1 MRTSTRIG
9 ALGAATALVF
19 VLAACGS
26 NDAGST
32 DSSAG
37 SSSTTSSSTPSSTPP
52 TASIDAAHNDQDVMF
67 AQQMIVHHKSAV
79 DMAEMATTRASSQQ
93 VKNLA
98 ADIKAAQGP
107 EIDTMTS
114 WLKAWGEPVT
124 ATDSSMSGMDSST
137 TGSSTSMPG
146 MMSKEQMSG
155 LDAATGS
162 AFDAMFLQ
170 LMTIHHQG
178 TVEMATTEQAKGSN
192 PQAIALAGEIESSQT
207 AEVDQMKQMLTALG

>member
-52 TASIDAAHNDQDVMF
+52 TASVDAAHNDQDVMF

-124 ATDSSMSGMDSST
+124 ATDSSMSGMDSS
-137 TGSSTSMPG
+137 SSMPG

-178 TVEMATTEQAKGSN
+178 AVEMATTEQAKGSN